1 MAGQDESRLRASL
14 EVAAVVLT
22 GAAHLAFGALGGPL
36 AVFIGVAGAGWLA
49 YLGCR
54 VHEDRGRLAAW
65 GLRRTG
71 LRATML
77 AASAFAVPAA
87 AGMALAGGLRGTL
100 TLSGHLALAA
110 ALYPLWGT
118 VQQLLVQG
126 LVTRRLVRWLGSAWT
141 ATPLVALLFA
151 AAHAPSV
158 PLMAATFAMG
168 LAFTP
173 IYVRWRNLWPL
184 GLWHGV
190 LGALFYVWVLGRD
203 VWAETLG

>member
-1 MAGQDESRLRASL
+1 MAVGPCGDVEPWQICIREVGSDKVVQVTYDLDFGESGVFSWSPDGTQIVFNAGTGPDANGHYDHDLYLINADGSDLVRLT
-14 EVAAVVLT
+14 E
-22 GAAHLAFGALGGPL
+22 GE
-36 AVFIGVAGAGWLA
+36 
-49 YLGCR
+49 R
-54 VHEDRGRLAAW
+54 VWVTTR
-65 GLRRTG
+65 
-71 LRATML
+71 
-77 AASAFAVPAA
+77 
-87 AGMALAGGLRGTL
+87 
-100 TLSGHLALAA
+100 GHLALAA